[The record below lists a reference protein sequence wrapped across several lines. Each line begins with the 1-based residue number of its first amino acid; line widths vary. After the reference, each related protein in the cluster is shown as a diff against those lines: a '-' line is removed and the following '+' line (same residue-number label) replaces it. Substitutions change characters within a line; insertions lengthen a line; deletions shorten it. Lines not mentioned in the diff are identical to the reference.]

1 MNRIIIY
8 GSKYGTTKKYAS
20 ELSKKLNSVV
30 ISYNDVVD
38 LKNYDSIIYL
48 GALYAGGVLG
58 MSKTLKKI
66 NNPDGKEL
74 VLITIGLAD
83 PYDEQNVKTIN
94 KGIERQVTP
103 EIFNQLNI
111 FHLRGGID
119 YSKLDFKHK
128 TMMRLLYNKAKK
140 LPEEKQTAEVK
151 TMIETYNSVVDFV
164 DFEELDKIIA
174 EIDNMEKVNHKSK

>member
-20 ELSKKLNSVV
+20 ELSKKINCEV
-30 ISYNDVVD
+30 ISYNDVVN

-66 NNPDGKEL
+66 NNPNEKEL
-74 VLITIGLAD
+74 IVITVGLAD

-94 KGIERQVTP
+94 KGIERQVSP
-103 EIFNQLNI
+103 EIFNHLNI

-119 YSKLDFKHK
+119 YSKLDFKYK

-140 LPEEKQTAEVK
+140 IPEEKQTAEVK

-164 DFEELDKIIA
+164 DFDELDKIVI
-174 EIDNMEKVNHKSK
+174 ELDNMVKTDHKSK

>member
-20 ELSKKLNSVV
+20 ELSKRINSNI
-30 ISYNDVVD
+30 ISYEEISD
-38 LKNYDSIIYL
+38 LENYDSIVYF

-66 NNPDGKEL
+66 KNPDNKEL
-74 VLITIGLAD
+74 FVITVGLAD
-83 PYDEQNVKTIN
+83 PYDEQNIKTIN
-94 KGIERQVTP
+94 KGIARQVSP
-103 EIFNQLNI
+103 EIFSNLNI

-140 LPEEKQTAEVK
+140 LPEEKKTAEVK
-151 TMIETYNSVVDFV
+151 AMIETYNSVVDFINF
-164 DFEELDKIIA
+164 DELDKII
-174 EIDNMEKVNHKSK
+174 EELDKSKINFKSR